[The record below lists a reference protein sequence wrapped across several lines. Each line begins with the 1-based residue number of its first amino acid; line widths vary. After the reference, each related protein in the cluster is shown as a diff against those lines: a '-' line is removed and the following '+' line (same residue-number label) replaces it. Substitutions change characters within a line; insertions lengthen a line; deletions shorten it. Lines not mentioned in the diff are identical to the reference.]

1 MFTKVSVQ
9 REALDLR
16 KPVDTSRLKN
26 LERARMRT
34 IRIALTTFAVIAM
47 VLGGLRSRA
56 DAALLMEEPYA
67 EFGAFNPTG
76 HAAIYLNHICAA
88 SPTRLRPCRAGEP
101 GAVISRYHKI
111 DGYDWLAIPLV
122 PYLYAVER
130 VQDVPSIADAKLEA
144 SLRDR
149 YRREHLLAFA
159 PDVVS
164 GKKAGD
170 APGGEWRQLIG
181 ASYDRKIYGFQIQ
194 TTAEED
200 ERFMDKFN
208 DSPNVGHFNLLF
220 HNCADFSRTI
230 LNVYYPH
237 SIHRN
242 FFVDLGITTPKQVAR
257 SLTKY
262 ADRHPELTFS
272 TFMIPQVPGSIKRSH
287 SINGVM
293 ESVVK
298 SKKYVLPLAVL
309 NPEITAGLVVA
320 YLTDGRFKAPKDT
333 TTVEIVPGETVTKGA
348 EPAPTT
354 SGTPST
360 TLPAGVETRR
370 P

>member
-1 MFTKVSVQ
+1 
-9 REALDLR
+9 
-16 KPVDTSRLKN
+16 
-26 LERARMRT
+26 MRT
-34 IRIALTTFAVIAM
+34 IRIALTTFVVIAM
-47 VLGGLRSRA
+47 VLGGLRARA

-130 VQDVPSIADAKLEA
+130 VQDVPSTADAALEA

-149 YRREHLLAFA
+149 YRRQHLLAFA
-159 PDVVS
+159 PDVVA
-164 GKKAGD
+164 GKKEGE
-170 APGGEWRQLIG
+170 APDGEWTQLIG
-181 ASYDRKIYGFQIQ
+181 ASYDRRIYGFQIQ
-194 TTAEED
+194 TTAEAD

-208 DSPNVGHFNLLF
+208 DSRNEGHFNLLF
-220 HNCADFSRTI
+220 HNCADFSKAL

-237 SIHRN
+237 SVHRN
-242 FFVDLGITTPKQVAR
+242 FFVDVGITTPKQVAR

-272 TFMIPQVPGSIKRSH
+272 TFMIPQVPGRIKRSH
-287 SINGVM
+287 PIDGVM

-298 SKKYVLPLAVL
+298 SKKYVVPLAVV
-309 NPEITAGLVVA
+309 NPEVTAGLVVA
-320 YLTDGRFKAPKDT
+320 YLTDGRFKAPKDA
-333 TTVEIVPGETVTKGA
+333 TVEILPGETVTKDA
-348 EPAPTT
+348 EPEAGTT
-354 SGTPST
+354 SGN
-360 TLPAGVETRR
+360 LPGTVETRR
-370 P
+370 PMPRPAPQ